1 MEKKEKDK
9 FRKETITLLLETREI
24 RSQVLILHLALEQ
37 LMNKVIKESFNKP
50 DILFNKSF
58 SHKIDILFSLGV
70 NEVLIEDIRS
80 INKIRNIFAHELF
93 SSKKIPKYL
102 ENKIRNHVR
111 DIVERNVDDKGRRN
125 KLLNSEISI
134 MLSGVEQ
141 SIIIK
146 LLASI

>member
-1 MEKKEKDK
+1 MEKREKEK
-9 FRKETITLLLETREI
+9 FRKETITFLLEVKDI

-37 LMNKVIKESFNKP
+37 LMNEVIKESFNKP
-50 DILFNKSF
+50 DILLNKSF

-70 NEVLIEDIRS
+70 NEVLMEDIRS

-93 SSKKIPKYL
+93 SSKKFPKII
-102 ENKIRNHVR
+102 ENKIRNNIR
-111 DIVERNVDDKGRRN
+111 DIVERNVDDEGRRN
-125 KLLNSEISI
+125 KLLNAEKQV
-134 MLSGVEQ
+134 MLSGVGQ

>member
-1 MEKKEKDK
+1 MENKEKDK
-9 FRKETITLLLETREI
+9 FRKETITLLSETREI

-70 NEVLIEDIRS
+70 NEVLIDDIRS
-80 INKIRNIFAHELF
+80 ISKIRNVFAHELF
-93 SSKKIPKYL
+93 SSKNIPKHV
-102 ENKIRNHVR
+102 EHKIRNHVR
-111 DIVERNVDDKGRRN
+111 DIVERNVDDGRRN

-134 MLSGVEQ
+134 MLSGVGQ